1 MKTVYV
7 FVLMIMFFGTLFT
20 HPLLAQNADSTRT
33 GDQQI
38 VELGATEIKIAIEAP
53 QVKLFTNRIKPEF
66 DEVNLDKSF
75 QQELIGQGEQF
86 KFEKKAKSKKPEII
100 DISKLISKLR

>member
-1 MKTVYV
+1 MKPVHV
-7 FVLMIMFFGTLFT
+7 FSTMILFFCIMFT
-20 HPLLAQNADSTRT
+20 HPLLAQNADSTQA
-33 GDQQI
+33 GNQQI

-75 QQELIGQGEQF
+75 REEIIGQGEQL
-86 KFEKKAKSKKPEII
+86 KFENKAKSTKPEII